1 MQRACYKS
9 SLFISCG
16 IAIALWGHLAPA
28 FANDAPVSWAGAPA
42 TTIAPAATDIPTV
55 ENRAYSL
62 SELLKL
68 ALSINPQTREV
79 EEQAYQANLATRL
92 AKSQYSPQLSLKAL
106 GGIQRT
112 PLAIPITVSPKGYF
126 ISSTR
131 EIFPT
136 LEMKWLL
143 FDFGRRRGQ
152 VEEAQH
158 SADAAQSAVLG
169 AQEKLIYAVSE
180 AYFETT
186 SAQGR
191 IRAAQKAF
199 DAAGLTEQ
207 AVLDERKHGRATVV
221 QLAEAQRQTAAMRLT
236 STKASGAADTAF
248 AGLVATVGLPPESH
262 FEIAM
267 PADVATPASLKPLN
281 ALIDEALESRPDI
294 LAAKDKVAAS
304 EAKIDIAKAAYRPTI
319 SLAAQLFQNIGEIS
333 NDGSPYSSINRNGN
347 AVFVSF
353 EWSLFDGGAR
363 ATKASAAL
371 SEKSAAE
378 DSLAAARNDASQ
390 QVVQAYNNL
399 KIESIDNRAQALA
412 YTRASDVAY
421 QATLDS
427 YRRGLSSITD
437 LMNNEAV
444 FAQAQADQ
452 EDADADVQNAMAALY
467 LALGHRPVS
476 P

>member
-1 MQRACYKS
+1 MHRACYRS
-9 SLFISCG
+9 SLLVGCG
-16 IAIALWGHLAPA
+16 VTIALWAHSTPA
-28 FANDAPVSWAGAPA
+28 FANDAPVSWAQAS
-42 TTIAPAATDIPTV
+42 TTTAAPAAANTPTV

-62 SELLKL
+62 AELVKL

-92 AKSQYSPQLSLKAL
+92 AKSQYAPQVSLKAL

-112 PLAIPITVSPKGYF
+112 PLAIPPTVSAKGYF
-126 ISSTR
+126 VSSTR
-131 EIFPT
+131 EVFPT

-143 FDFGRRRGQ
+143 FDFGRRKGE
-152 VEEAQH
+152 VEEARH
-158 SADAAQSAVLG
+158 NADAAQSAVLG
-169 AQEKLIYAVSE
+169 TQEKLIYEVSE
-180 AYFETT
+180 AYFETV

-191 IRAAQKAF
+191 IRAAQKAI
-199 DAAGLTEQ
+199 DAAGLAEQ
-207 AVLDERKHGRATVV
+207 AVLDQRNHGRATVV
-221 QLAEAQRQTAAMRLT
+221 QVAEAQRQTAAMHLAL
-236 STKASGAADTAF
+236 TKASGAADTAF

-262 FEIAM
+262 FEIAA
-267 PADVATPASLKPLN
+267 PSEVAAAASLKPLN
-281 ALIDEALESRPDI
+281 ALMDDALESRPDI

-304 EAKIDIAKAAYRPTI
+304 EAKVDTMRAAYRPTI
-319 SLAAQLFQNIGEIS
+319 SLAAQVFQNVGEIS
-333 NDGSPYSSINRNGN
+333 SDGSPYSSINRTGN

-353 EWSLFDGGAR
+353 EWALFDGGAR
-363 ATKASAAL
+363 ATNVSVAL

-378 DSLAAARNDASQ
+378 DSLAATKDGASQ

-399 KIESIDNRAQALA
+399 KTSLDNRVQSLA

-444 FAQAQADQ
+444 LAQAQADQ
-452 EDADADVQNAMAALY
+452 EDADADVQIAKAALD
-467 LALGHRPVS
+467 LALGRHPVS